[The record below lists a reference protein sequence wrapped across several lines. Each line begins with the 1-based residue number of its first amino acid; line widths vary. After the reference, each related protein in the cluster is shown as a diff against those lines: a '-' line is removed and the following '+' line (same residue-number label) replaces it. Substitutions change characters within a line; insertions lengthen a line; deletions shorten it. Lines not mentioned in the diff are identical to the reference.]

1 MLTGQWTC
9 TKNLEPQLAM
19 HSLGLKV
26 GKPKPAQQEMMFQDR
41 MIQVGTGLPLPALAW
56 PQRLHRMPLVAVYQA
71 MALEDCR
78 EACSLPPFLAIPGP
92 KQHQPDYRVQ
102 S

>member
-41 MIQVGTGLPLPALAW
+41 MIQVGTGIIVPALAR
-56 PQRLHRMPLVAVYQA
+56 P
-71 MALEDCR
+71 
-78 EACSLPPFLAIPGP
+78 
-92 KQHQPDYRVQ
+92 
-102 S
+102 

>member
-1 MLTGQWTC
+1 MTAVGWAYAVGTLEAATVLTGQWTC

-41 MIQVGTGLPLPALAW
+41 MIQVGTGIIVPALAR
-56 PQRLHRMPLVAVYQA
+56 P
-71 MALEDCR
+71 
-78 EACSLPPFLAIPGP
+78 
-92 KQHQPDYRVQ
+92 
-102 S
+102 